1 MRPVMSIKQIRGSE
15 DDDDEE
21 SSDSED
27 SDDEDSS
34 DEDSSKKDC
43 SDSKNQRV
51 EKVRC
56 INQTLHCMIS
66 SIMPC

>member
-1 MRPVMSIKQIRGSE
+1 MRPVMSIKQLRVSE
-15 DDDDEE
+15 DSDDEE

-27 SDDEDSS
+27 NDEDSS
-34 DEDSSKKDC
+34 DEDSNGNDC